1 MFFLG
6 ILVTGTL
13 LQLYV
18 FQRATSA
25 SFLTRQLFRNLFIAA
40 GVILWTCLVM
50 ARTVGVNIASP
61 LFYGVDLVGMDWLG
75 VLLLLSVSFL
85 AVDVCTGFGFFLRP
99 MLPGLRT
106 AALITGTALSVIAIV
121 QGMRPPVIHRYD
133 IHLPGLPRPMD
144 GTVIVAVSDLHL
156 GVLIGTGWLSARV
169 AQILNQHPDMVV
181 LLGDTFDGNTY
192 PRGDL
197 LAVFKRITAPL
208 GVWAVPGNHD
218 MYGDW
223 ERNRALLTK
232 AGVNVLDD
240 RWAKVCPG
248 FVIAGVE
255 DLTIASRLNRDK
267 EAIPKALSGHPPET
281 TVLLSH
287 TPWHAKAAADAGVSL
302 MLSAHTHGGQIWPFG
317 YLVRL
322 RYPMIEGL
330 YKAGHMPVIV
340 CRGTGTWGPR
350 MRLWQRGEILR
361 ITLHSQ

>member
-6 ILVTGTL
+6 VLLTGTL
-13 LQLYV
+13 LQFYI

-25 SFLTRQLFRNLFIAA
+25 SFLKRRLPRNLFMVA
-40 GVILWTCLVM
+40 GAILWTCLVM
-50 ARTVGVNIASP
+50 ARTAGLNIDNP
-61 LFYGVDLVGMDWLG
+61 LLYVVDLVGMDWLG
-75 VLLLLSVSFL
+75 ILLLMSVSFL
-85 AVDVCTGFGFFLRP
+85 AVDICTGFGFFLRP
-99 MLPGLRT
+99 MLPKLRA
-106 AALITGTALSVIAIV
+106 AALITGAVLSVIAIV
-121 QGMRPPVIHRYD
+121 QGTRSPVIHRYD

-144 GTVIVAVSDLHL
+144 GAVIVAASDLHL

-169 AQILNQHPDMVV
+169 TQIQEQHPDLVV

-192 PRGDL
+192 PQGDL
-197 LAVFKRITAPL
+197 LSVFKRITAPL
-208 GVWAVPGNHD
+208 GVWVVPGNHD

-223 ERNRALLTK
+223 KRNRALLTE
-232 AGVNVLDD
+232 AGFNVLDD
-240 RWAKVCPG
+240 RWAEVRPG

-267 EAIPKALSGHPPET
+267 EAIPKALSGHPPGT

-287 TPWHAKAAADAGVSL
+287 TPWHAETAADAGVSL

-330 YKAGHMPVIV
+330 YKAGRMPVIV